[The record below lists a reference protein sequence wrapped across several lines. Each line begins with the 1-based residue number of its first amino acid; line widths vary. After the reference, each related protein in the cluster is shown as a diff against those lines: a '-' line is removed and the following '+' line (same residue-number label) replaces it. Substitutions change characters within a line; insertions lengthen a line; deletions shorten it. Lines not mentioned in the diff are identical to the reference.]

1 MTTPDIQMFV
11 DRVHETGYCLIPGV
25 IPEVKC
31 QSLREHLLSVGEK
44 LRREEIYASQQVS
57 AVKGLLGVDQS
68 VAEYLADER
77 VLAILGQLLGDNLR
91 ISFCSL
97 LTNEPGKERTDM
109 HADWPFNQNNACHIP
124 TPYPDL
130 LMHTTALLMVS
141 PFTKENGGTIVVP
154 GSHQRTTNP
163 TDKHAG
169 IDSLAAQPDEQR
181 ITGPAGS
188 LLLMDSRLWHAAPEN
203 RSSEPRVCV
212 AIRYAPW
219 WLNLEP
225 LDPKSE
231 LRRQWVEE
239 RGLKENDQSR
249 IPREAYARLPEKAK
263 PLLRH
268 WVES

>member
-1 MTTPDIQMFV
+1 MMASEIPTLAEQI
-11 DRVHETGYCLIPGV
+11 RETGYCLIPGV
-25 IPEVKC
+25 IPEADC

-44 LRREEIYASQQVS
+44 LRREEFYASQQVS
-57 AVKGLLGVDQS
+57 AVKGLLGFDQS

-77 VLAILGQLLGDNLR
+77 VLAILGELLGENLR

-109 HADWPFNQNNACHIP
+109 HADWPFNQNNACHIRA
-124 TPYPDL
+124 PYPDL
-130 LMHTTALLMVS
+130 LVHTTALLMVS
-141 PFTKENGGTIVVP
+141 PFTEENGGTIVVP
-154 GSHQRTTNP
+154 GSHQRSSNP
-163 TDKHAG
+163 TDKDSV
-169 IDSLAAQPDEQR
+169 IDALAVQPDER
-181 ITGPAGS
+181 RVTGPAGS

-203 RSSEPRVCV
+203 GSTEPRVCV

-239 RGLKENDQSR
+239 PGLKDVDQSR
-249 IPREAYARLPEKAK
+249 IPQEAYERLPEKAK

-268 WVES
+268 WVEG